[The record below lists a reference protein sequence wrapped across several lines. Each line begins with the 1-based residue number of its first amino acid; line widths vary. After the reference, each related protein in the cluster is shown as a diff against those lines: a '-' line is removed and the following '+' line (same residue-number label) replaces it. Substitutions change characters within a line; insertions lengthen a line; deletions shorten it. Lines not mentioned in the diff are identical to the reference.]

1 MSAIP
6 RTDGSFT
13 GKLAIVTG
21 ASSGIG
27 RAIALALAASGADL
41 HLVGRSRAALEEV
54 AGACAAQVTS
64 FAVDFE
70 DSDETERWA
79 ARVRGTCERVD
90 ILIHSAGMISIA
102 RMEQARLED
111 LDRQYRVNVRA
122 PYAITKAVL
131 PLLRACRGQ
140 VVFMNSSA
148 GVHARATVGQY
159 AATKYALAA
168 VADSLREE
176 CNADGIRVLS
186 VYPGRT
192 ATPMQAGVHET
203 EGKEYTP
210 ERLMQPGDVAS
221 AVLAALRMPPTAEI
235 TEIRM
240 RPATKP

>member
-1 MSAIP
+1 MPAHSD
-6 RTDGSFT
+6 TCFK

-27 RAIALALAASGADL
+27 RAIALALSTAGADL
-41 HLVGRSRAALEEV
+41 RILGRKRSSLEAV
-54 AGACAAQVTS
+54 AGSCASQVSIST
-64 FAVDFE
+64 VDLE
-70 DSDETERWA
+70 NSDETERWA
-79 ARVRGTCERVD
+79 AGVRETCDHVD
-90 ILIHSAGMISIA
+90 FLIHSAGVISVA
-102 RMEQARLED
+102 RMEDARIPD

-122 PYAITKAVL
+122 PYVITKELL

-148 GVHARATVGQY
+148 GFQARATVGQY
-159 AATKYALAA
+159 AATKHALAA

-176 CNADGIRVLS
+176 CNADGIRVMS

-192 ATPMQAGVHET
+192 ATPMQRKIHET
-203 EGKEYTP
+203 EGKEYAP

-221 AVLAALRMPPTAEI
+221 AVVSALRLPPTAEV

-240 RPATKP
+240 RPAVKP